1 MPGVRI
7 RPVLSLLLVAVT
19 AVTAATACGAAE
31 AGRDGSPRPC
41 TAPDQRLYFEGST
54 VDRIARAG
62 RIRVGVKFDSPGVG
76 YKDPATGELTGFDV
90 EIAEIVACRLGIA
103 PNGIEWVEASA
114 KDRERLIQN
123 DDLDVVIATYSI
135 TEERKRKVSFAGP
148 YFRDYQ
154 TIMVRAGEK
163 EITGP
168 RSTRGKRVCSARG
181 AVTLATIKLYG
192 AIAVP
197 ADDYFQCV
205 ELLLARKVQAV
216 TTLKAI
222 LAGQLTLHRGEV
234 KIVGEPFDDLSY
246 GIGLRKTDAT
256 FRRFLCDV
264 LEEAYA
270 DGTWRRAYD
279 ATLGRSGIGA
289 PVPPTVHRY

>member
-7 RPVLSLLLVAVT
+7 GPVLWLLLVSALVGT
-19 AVTAATACGAAE
+19 GCGAAE

-41 TAPDQRLYFEGST
+41 AGPDQRLYPEGST
-54 VDRIARAG
+54 VDRVVRAG
-62 RIRVGVKFDSPGVG
+62 RLRVGVKFDSPGVG
-76 YKDPATGELTGFDV
+76 YKEPSTGDIIGFDV
-90 EIAEIVACRLGIA
+90 EIAKIVACRLGIA

-114 KDRERLIQN
+114 KDRERLIEN
-123 DDLDVVIATYSI
+123 DDVDVVIATYSI
-135 TEERKRKVSFAGP
+135 TDERKRRVSFAGP

-154 TIMVRAGEK
+154 TIMVRADEK
-163 EITGP
+163 AVTGP
-168 RSTRGKRVCSARG
+168 RATRGRRVCSARG
-181 AVTLATIKLYG
+181 SVTLATIKLYG
-192 AIAVP
+192 AVGVP

-205 ELLLARKVQAV
+205 DLLLKRKVQAV
-216 TTLKAI
+216 TTLRAI
-222 LAGQLTLHRGEV
+222 LAGQLTLHPGQV

-264 LEEAYA
+264 LEESYG

-279 ATLGRSGIGA
+279 STLGGSGIGA
-289 PVPPTVHRY
+289 PVPPPVHRY